1 MTDIYNTTI
10 LCEDCNRK
18 TTKGF
23 ITKNGYKIRT
33 WECDS
38 CHKRWFHP
46 LDLQEYNNFE
56 KIKHKEFK
64 VKLRF
69 VGNSYAVSIPRE
81 IIDFQE
87 EISKEIDK
95 ILYMSLEE
103 PEKLSIFF
111 SKRIKKILNNK

>member
-1 MTDIYNTTI
+1 M
-10 LCEDCNRK
+10 
-18 TTKGF
+18 
-23 ITKNGYKIRT
+23 
-33 WECDS
+33 
-38 CHKRWFHP
+38 
-46 LDLQEYNNFE
+46 DLQEYNNFE
-56 KIKHKEFK
+56 KLKQKEFK

-87 EISKEIDK
+87 EIAKEIDK

-111 SKRIKKILNNK
+111 TKRIKRVLNPK

>member
-1 MTDIYNTTI
+1 MADIYSTTV

-23 ITKNGYKIRT
+23 AIKDGFKLRL
-33 WECDS
+33 WECMS
-38 CHKRWFHP
+38 CHKKWFHP
-46 LDLQEYNNFE
+46 LDLQEYNDFE
-56 KIKHKEFK
+56 KLKHKEFK

-87 EISKEIDK
+87 EIAKEIDK
-95 ILYMSLEE
+95 ILYISLEE
-103 PEKLSIFF
+103 PDKLSILF
-111 SKRIKKILNNK
+111 SKRIKKVLSTK

>member
-1 MTDIYNTTI
+1 MADIYNTTI

-18 TTKGF
+18 TIKSY
-23 ITKNGYKIRT
+23 IIKEGYKIRT
-33 WECDS
+33 WECTI
-38 CHKRWFHP
+38 CAKRWFHP

-56 KIKHKEFK
+56 KLKQKEFR

-69 VGNSYAVSIPRE
+69 VGNSYIVSIPRE

-87 EISKEIDK
+87 ELRKEMDK
-95 ILYMSLEE
+95 ILYISLEE

-111 SKRIKKILNNK
+111 TKKIKRV